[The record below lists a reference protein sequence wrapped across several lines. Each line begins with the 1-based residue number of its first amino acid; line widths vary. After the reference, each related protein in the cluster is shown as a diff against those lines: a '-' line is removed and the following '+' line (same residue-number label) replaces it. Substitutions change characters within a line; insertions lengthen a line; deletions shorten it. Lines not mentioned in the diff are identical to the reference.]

1 MATWRA
7 NAVIGLMWP
16 GVSGQIKPIFIDDY
30 PYNIEA
36 GVGSA
41 VCLNGRNRCR
51 EWGYAVLNAGHIKQ
65 QIRSRY
71 PFKQASR
78 RFGHEGYR
86 LTNSMVDC
94 LLTTQA
100 RQEAQPRK
108 GNSSA

>member
-7 NAVIGLMWP
+7 NAAIGLFGP
-16 GVSGQIKPIFIDDY
+16 GASGQIKPIFIDDY
-30 PYNIEA
+30 RITSKRASVPPFVSTAAI
-36 GVGSA
+36 A
-41 VCLNGRNRCR
+41 VANGLCSLKRRT
-51 EWGYAVLNAGHIKQ
+51 HKQ

-86 LTNSMVDC
+86 LTNSVVDC

-100 RQEAQPRK
+100 RQGAQPWK